1 MKDTKKGDKKNDK
14 MKDISMDRNTGVFT
28 IDEYNNFPH
37 AVSVFEGQ
45 VTEATLASTY
55 LKLQAFLKLDQ
66 DPDLGVT
73 LLISPKWM
81 FLATIAQPYT
91 KIPPKS

>member
-37 AVSVFEGQ
+37 AVSVFEG
-45 VTEATLASTY
+45 
-55 LKLQAFLKLDQ
+55 
-66 DPDLGVT
+66 
-73 LLISPKWM
+73 
-81 FLATIAQPYT
+81 
-91 KIPPKS
+91 